1 MAITLPMSITMAKGR
16 KRNVKRKLPISTVL
30 GLLLLFGAAGTAFAH
45 VTVQPGEVP
54 QGSFQV
60 FTVRVPT
67 EKESATVEVRLAI
80 PDGVTIS
87 RFEPKPDW
95 TYEIERNAD
104 GKIVSV
110 TWKAEGPGLSATEFG
125 EFRMQGRVANDATE
139 LVWKAYQTYADGET
153 VEWIGAP
160 DADRPAS
167 VTRVIPAAGTP
178 ASDHDTGATV
188 TAGPGR
194 AASARDPLAL
204 GLSAAALALAALAL
218 LVALRNT
225 RSRAG
230 SKA

>member
-1 MAITLPMSITMAKGR
+1 MR
-16 KRNVKRKLPISTVL
+16 RKLPISAVL
-30 GLLLLFGAAGTAFAH
+30 GVLLMFGAAGAAHAH
-45 VTVQPGEVP
+45 VIVQPAEVP

-60 FTVRVPT
+60 FTMRVPT

-110 TWKAEGPGLSATEFG
+110 TWKAEGPGLSATEFA

-139 LVWKAYQTYADGET
+139 LVWKAYQTYADGEV

-167 VTRVIPAAGTP
+167 VTRVTPAAGTS
-178 ASDHDTGATV
+178 ASDHDAGATV
-188 TAGPGR
+188 TTAGSGQ
-194 AASARDPLAL
+194 AATARDPLTL

-218 LVALRNT
+218 LVALRNA

>member
-1 MAITLPMSITMAKGR
+1 MTKGR
-16 KRNVKRKLPISTVL
+16 MESVKRKLPISVVL
-30 GLLLLFGAAGTAFAH
+30 GVLLLFGTAGAAYAH
-45 VTVQPGEVP
+45 VTVQPAEVP

-110 TWKAEGPGLSATEFG
+110 TWKAVGPGLSATEFG
-125 EFRMQGRVANDATE
+125 EFRMQGRVANDATA
-139 LVWKAYQTYADGET
+139 LVWRAYQTYADGEV

-160 DADRPAS
+160 DSERPAS
-167 VTRVIPAAGTP
+167 VTRVTPSAGA
-178 ASDHDTGATV
+178 ASDHDTGATA
-188 TAGPGR
+188 TPAQSGQ
-194 AASARDPLAL
+194 AAPARDPLML
-204 GLSAAALALAALAL
+204 GLSVAALALAVLAL
-218 LVALRNT
+218 MIALRNA
-225 RSRAG
+225 RSRPAP
-230 SKA
+230 KA

>member
-1 MAITLPMSITMAKGR
+1 
-16 KRNVKRKLPISTVL
+16 VKRKLPISIIL
-30 GLLLLFGAAGTAFAH
+30 GILLLCCAAGTAFAH

-67 EKESATVEVRLAI
+67 EKESATVEVKVAI

-87 RFEPKPDW
+87 RFEPKPGW
-95 TYEIERNAD
+95 AYGIERNAD

-110 TWKAEGPGLSATEFG
+110 PWTADGPGLSATEFG

-167 VTRVIPAAGTP
+167 VTRVTPAAGTS

-188 TAGPGR
+188 PASGSDRT
-194 AASARDPLAL
+194 ASARDPLTL
-204 GLSAAALALAALAL
+204 GLSAAALVLAVLAL
-218 LVALRNT
+218 LVALWNT

>member
-1 MAITLPMSITMAKGR
+1 MSIAMAKGR

-30 GLLLLFGAAGTAFAH
+30 GVLLLFGAAGTAFAH

-110 TWKAEGPGLSATEFG
+110 TWKAVGPGLSATEFG
-125 EFRMQGRVANDATE
+125 EFRMQGRVADDATE
-139 LVWKAYQTYADGET
+139 LVWKAYQTYADGE
-153 VEWIGAP
+153 VAEWTGEP

-167 VTRVIPAAGTP
+167 VTRVIPASDTS

-188 TAGPGR
+188 TASGTGR
-194 AASARDPLAL
+194 AASARDPLTL
-204 GLSAAALALAALAL
+204 GLSLAALVVAVLAL
-218 LVALRNT
+218 LVALLNS
-225 RSRAG
+225 RSRAAP
-230 SKA
+230 KA

>member
-1 MAITLPMSITMAKGR
+1 MR
-16 KRNVKRKLPISTVL
+16 RKLPISAVL
-30 GLLLLFGAAGTAFAH
+30 GVLLMFGAAGAAHAH
-45 VTVQPGEVP
+45 VIVQPAEVP

-60 FTVRVPT
+60 FTMRVPT

-139 LVWKAYQTYADGET
+139 LVWKAYQTYADGEV

-167 VTRVIPAAGTP
+167 VTRVTPAAGTS
-178 ASDHDTGATV
+178 ASDHDAGATV
-188 TAGPGR
+188 TTAGSGQ
-194 AASARDPLAL
+194 AATARDPLTL

-218 LVALRNT
+218 LVALRNA